1 MRLVHLSDLHLG
13 FRAYFHLERG
23 WNRRERDIGAA
34 FRAALEEVVRLRPG
48 LVLITGDVFD
58 GPNPPSTAFLT
69 LHRVLARLRRRLP
82 AVPVLIIAGE
92 RDSPRSPADPGPVAV
107 LDNLPGV
114 EAAAGAPRSVH
125 LAALDVHA
133 LLIPSRAAAGPPFPD
148 VRPDPSARWNLL
160 LVRGRPSRAGVG
172 IAVDPSEW
180 DYVAVGGDHRAAEH
194 RSNVW
199 TAGAPER
206 PGTCPW
212 KEATEER
219 GFLTFDLVSG
229 TAEFHPVTG
238 RPVVDLAPVRVTAG
252 EPETGTRRLREV
264 LQGVPGGIEGK
275 IVRARL
281 RGEVVTPGDG
291 VSQGLLDA
299 VLRRAAHL
307 EIHMEPVRSPDGRHP
322 VQPAWAPDALRV
334 PGIGSL
340 PVVEPGASWGI
351 TLITSEVESVRARL
365 AEALGRGPPAHDG
378 DARSGQL
385 RTDPHP
391 PTDPDLALLWAG
403 DPDPHAQIRRYLRNG
418 EQGASGGGGERGSA
432 GRAPSSRASAAVD
445 ALEAA
450 LTERRADWI
459 EASGD
464 HEVANLQWAQER
476 QEAESKLQ
484 AYRDRA
490 AELRDRTRE
499 VVAGEGEAECP
510 VCGRKL
516 GEGYADLLATLRSEW
531 EEVVQDGRW
540 WARRRRQ
547 LDEKPEELQRLEE
560 HALRL
565 QVEAEKAAEELE
577 RARVRG
583 GRREPDP
590 AAVTPGPP
598 DGRAGDTARPGAED
612 GLRDLLRR
620 AGGLLSRITEGR
632 LVGLCVRSGVRV
644 VGADGTARPPSGLEA
659 VAARLAVHLAI
670 WLNRRPGHRTVG
682 ALLVWELFESGVE
695 ELLRGVLD
703 LLSDRKQF
711 PVPILVVAPPTAA
724 EHAPGV
730 FFQVVELVATR
741 EGRPEFRRTRLA
753 RPVLSIVS

>member
-34 FRAALEEVVRLRPG
+34 FRAALEEAVRLRPG
-48 LVLITGDVFD
+48 LLLVTGDVFD

-69 LHRVLARLRRRLP
+69 LHRVLARFRSRLP
-82 AVPVLIIAGE
+82 DVPVLIIAGE
-92 RDSPRSPADPGPVAV
+92 RDSPWSPADPGPVAV

-114 EAAAGAPRSVH
+114 EAAAGAPRSIR
-125 LAALDVHA
+125 LAALDAHA
-133 LLIPSRAAAGPPFPD
+133 LLIPYRAAAGPPFPE
-148 VRPDPSARWNLL
+148 VRPDPSVRWNLL
-160 LVRGRPSRAGVG
+160 LVRGRPSRAGNG

-180 DYVAVGGDHRAAEH
+180 DYVALGGDHRVAQH

-219 GFLTFDLVSG
+219 GFLSFDLASG
-229 TAEFHPVTG
+229 TAEFHPITG
-238 RPVVDLAPVRVTAG
+238 RPVVDLAPVRVTAA
-252 EPETGTRRLREV
+252 EPEAGTRRLREV

-281 RGEVVTPGDG
+281 RGEIATPGDG

-307 EIHMEPVRSPDGRHP
+307 EIHMEPLGTPGGRQP
-322 VQPAWAPDALRV
+322 GRPAWAPDGLHV
-334 PGIGSL
+334 PEIGRL
-340 PVVEPGASWGI
+340 PAVEPGASWGI
-351 TLITSEVESVRARL
+351 TLVTSEVESARARL
-365 AEALGRGPPAHDG
+365 AEALRQGPPAHDS
-378 DARSGQL
+378 DVRSGQL
-385 RTDPHP
+385 RTDPPP
-391 PTDPDLALLWAG
+391 PTDPDLALPWAG

-418 EQGASGGGGERGSA
+418 EQGPSGGGGEVGV
-432 GRAPSSRASAAVD
+432 GDRAPSGAKEPVD

-464 HEVANLQWAQER
+464 LEVANLQWAQER

-484 AYRDRA
+484 AYRVRA
-490 AELRDRTRE
+490 AELRDRIRE

-510 VCGRKL
+510 ACGRKL
-516 GEGYADLLATLRSEW
+516 GEGYADLLATLQSEW

-560 HALRL
+560 HTLRL
-565 QVEAEKAAEELE
+565 QVEAEKAAEALE
-577 RARVRG
+577 RARVAG
-583 GRREPDP
+583 GRPDPEPD
-590 AAVTPGPP
+590 ATIPGPP
-598 DGRAGDTARPGAED
+598 DARAGDTARPGAED
-612 GLRDLLRR
+612 RLRDLLRR

-632 LVGLCVRSGVRV
+632 LVGLCVGTGVRV
-644 VGADGTARPPSGLEA
+644 VGADGIARSPSGLEA

-670 WLNRRPGHRTVG
+670 WLDRRSGSRAVG

-695 ELLRGVLD
+695 ELLRGALD
-703 LLSDRKQF
+703 LLSDRTHF
-711 PVPILVVAPPTAA
+711 PVPILFVAPPTAA

-730 FFQVVELVATR
+730 FFQIVELAATR

-753 RPVLSIVS
+753 RPALSIVS

>member
-23 WNRRERDIGAA
+23 WNRRERDLGAA
-34 FRAALEEVVRLRPG
+34 FRAALEEAARLRPG

-69 LHRVLARLRRRLP
+69 LHRVLSRLRRRLP

-92 RDSPRSPADPGPVAV
+92 RDTPRSPADPGPVAV
-107 LDNLPGV
+107 LDSLPGV

-125 LAALDVHA
+125 LAALDAHA
-133 LLIPSRAAAGPPFPD
+133 LLIPFRAAAGPPFPD

-160 LVRGRPSRAGVG
+160 LVRGRPSRAGGG

-180 DYVAVGGDHRAAEH
+180 DYVAVGGDHRMAEH
-194 RSNVW
+194 RPNVW

-219 GFLTFDLVSG
+219 GFLTFDLASG
-229 TAEFHPVTG
+229 TAEFHPIAG
-238 RPVVDLAPVRVTAG
+238 RPVVDLAPVRVAAG
-252 EPETGTRRLREV
+252 EPEPGTRRLREV

-281 RGEVVTPGDG
+281 RGEIVAPGDG

-307 EIHMEPVRSPDGRHP
+307 EIHMEPLAGPGGRRP
-322 VQPAWAPDALRV
+322 GQPAWAPVALRV
-334 PGIGSL
+334 PGIGRL
-340 PVVEPGASWGI
+340 PAVEPGASRGM
-351 TLITSEVESVRARL
+351 TLITSEAESVRARL
-365 AEALGRGPPAHDG
+365 AEALRRGPPERDG
-378 DARSGQL
+378 DVRSGQL
-385 RTDPHP
+385 RTDPYP
-391 PTDPDLALLWAG
+391 PADPDLALLWAG
-403 DPDPHAQIRRYLRNG
+403 DPDPRAQIRRYLRDG
-418 EQGASGGGGERGSA
+418 ERGAPGGGGERAGA
-432 GRAPSSRASAAVD
+432 GRAPSGSAEAVD

-464 HEVANLQWAQER
+464 LEAANLQWAQER

-499 VVAGEGEAECP
+499 VRAGEGEAECP
-510 VCGRKL
+510 ACGRKL

-560 HALRL
+560 HTLRL
-565 QVEAEKAAEELE
+565 HLEAEKAAEALE
-577 RARVRG
+577 RARVVRG
-583 GRREPDP
+583 RPDP
-590 AAVTPGPP
+590 EPAAAAPGPT
-598 DGRAGDTARPGAED
+598 DGLAGEMARPGSEAR
-612 GLRDLLRR
+612 LRDLLRR

-670 WLNRRPGHRTVG
+670 WLNRRPGSRTVG
-682 ALLVWELFESGVE
+682 GLLVWELFESGVE

-703 LLSDRKQF
+703 LLSDRKHF

-730 FFQVVELVATR
+730 FFQVVELGATR

-753 RPVLSIVS
+753 RPALSIVS

>member
-23 WNRRERDIGAA
+23 WNRRERDIATA
-34 FRAALEEVVRLRPG
+34 FRAALEEAARLRPA
-48 LVLITGDVFD
+48 LVLITGDIFD

-69 LHRVLARLRRRLP
+69 LHRVLSHLQRRLP
-82 AVPVLIIAGE
+82 AVPVLMIAGE

-107 LDNLPGV
+107 LDSLPGV

-125 LAALDVHA
+125 LAALNAHA
-133 LLIPSRAAAGPPFPD
+133 LLIPFRAAAGPPFPD

-160 LVRGRPSRAGVG
+160 LVRGRPSRAGNG

-180 DYVAVGGDHRAAEH
+180 DYVAVGGDHRAAKH

-219 GFLTFDLVSG
+219 GFLAFDLASG
-229 TAEFHPVTG
+229 TAEFHPITG

-252 EPETGTRRLREV
+252 EPESGTRRLREV
-264 LQGVPGGIEGK
+264 LQGVPGGVEGK

-281 RGEVVTPGDG
+281 KGEIVTPGDG

-307 EIHMEPVRSPDGRHP
+307 EIHMEPLRSPDGWQP
-322 VQPAWAPDALRV
+322 GQPAWAPDALHV
-334 PGIGSL
+334 PGVGSL
-340 PVVEPGASWGI
+340 PPVEPGASWGM

-365 AEALGRGPPAHDG
+365 AETLRRGPPAHDG
-378 DARSGQL
+378 EVRSGQL
-385 RTDPHP
+385 RTDPYP

-403 DPDPHAQIRRYLRNG
+403 DPDPRAQIRRYLRDG
-418 EQGASGGGGERGSA
+418 EHEASGGGEERGSA
-432 GRAPSSRASAAVD
+432 GRVPSGAAEAVD

-464 HEVANLQWAQER
+464 LEVANLQWAQER

-510 VCGRKL
+510 ACGRKL
-516 GEGYADLLATLRSEW
+516 GEGYADLLATLRTEW

-565 QVEAEKAAEELE
+565 QVKAEKAAEELE
-577 RARVRG
+577 RARVGRG
-583 GRREPDP
+583 RPEPDP

-598 DGRAGDTARPGAED
+598 DGRAAGPARPGVGD
-612 GLRDLLRR
+612 RLRDLLRG

-670 WLNRRPGHRTVG
+670 WLDRRSGHPTVG

-703 LLSDRKQF
+703 LLSDRMHF
-711 PVPILVVAPPTAA
+711 PVPILVIAPPSAA

-730 FFQVVELVATR
+730 FFQVVELVATG
-741 EGRPEFRRTRLA
+741 EGRPVFRRTRLA